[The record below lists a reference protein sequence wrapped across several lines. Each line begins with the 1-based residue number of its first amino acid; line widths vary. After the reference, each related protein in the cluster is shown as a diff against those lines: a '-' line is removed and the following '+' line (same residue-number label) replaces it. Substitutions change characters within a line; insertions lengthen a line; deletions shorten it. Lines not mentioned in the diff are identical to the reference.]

1 MKHFETVLFVMDSIR
16 KTTSRHSN
24 ERQFDK
30 GKLGARFHVR
40 QVLHF
45 KMTIEKSSG
54 FIWLIVSDQV
64 GMLIKV

>member
-1 MKHFETVLFVMDSIR
+1 MKRFETVLFIVDSIR
-16 KTTSRHSN
+16 KITSRHSN

-30 GKLGARFHVR
+30 GKGAFHVH
-40 QVLHF
+40 QVPHF
-45 KMTIEKSSG
+45 KMTLGKSSG

>member
-1 MKHFETVLFVMDSIR
+1 MKRFETVLFVMDSIR
-16 KTTSRHSN
+16 KITSRHSN

-30 GKLGARFHVR
+30 GKGASFHVR

-45 KMTIEKSSG
+45 KMTIGKLSG

>member
-1 MKHFETVLFVMDSIR
+1 MKRFETVLFVMDSIR
-16 KTTSRHSN
+16 KITSRHSN
-24 ERQFDK
+24 ERQFDE
-30 GKLGARFHVR
+30 GNGAFHVR

-45 KMTIEKSSG
+45 KMTLGKSSR